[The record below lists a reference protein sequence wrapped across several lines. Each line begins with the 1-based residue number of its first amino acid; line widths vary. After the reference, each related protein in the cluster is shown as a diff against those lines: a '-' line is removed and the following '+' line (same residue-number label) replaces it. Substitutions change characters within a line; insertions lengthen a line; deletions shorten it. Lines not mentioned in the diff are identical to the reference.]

1 MRAVVDESLVGSHLY
16 GKHVLFVAQCHVAY
30 LVERLW
36 QYDATVIFLAH
47 LNLLTVK
54 HQSAKQR
61 AAYYLS
67 ATQLVRLYDIK
78 AIGDTNKY
86 LPVVCQERRSL
97 VVRSRQQSVAV
108 VVVSYIHLPLSVVV
122 FEQYQRHTIFRS
134 HPNIFIVVF
143 YH

>member
-1 MRAVVDESLVGSHLY
+1 MKKVINYFSTQFICKMILMILAVVTG
-16 GKHVLFVAQCHVAY
+16 GGAMAVAD
-30 LVERLW
+30 LVEP
-36 QYDATVIFLAH
+36 QIGDEGPNPASDATV
-47 LNLLTVK
+47 K
-54 HQSAKQR
+54 
-61 AAYYLS
+61 